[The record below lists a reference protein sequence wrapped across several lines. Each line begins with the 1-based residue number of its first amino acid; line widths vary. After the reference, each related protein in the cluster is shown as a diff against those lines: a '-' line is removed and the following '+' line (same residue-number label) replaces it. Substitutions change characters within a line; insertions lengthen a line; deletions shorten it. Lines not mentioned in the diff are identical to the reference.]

1 MIILF
6 DNNFQELFASPV
18 HKSLHPVVALFLFCR
33 RSKKKD
39 TASIRTRTIINLKFF
54 HQMKNIA
61 IIMGGYSSEYKISL
75 ISGNVVYQYLDKNQ
89 FKGFR
94 VHIFKEKWVYVD
106 ENDAEFPIDKND
118 FSITVNGT
126 KIIFDA
132 VFNAIH
138 GTPGEDGLMQA
149 YFELLNIPQ
158 TSCDYYQAALT
169 FNKRDLL
176 SVLKPYGIKTAVS
189 YYLNMGEVINTEEI
203 ISKVGLPCFVKPN
216 KSGSSFGISKVKTT
230 EELPIAIEVAYK
242 EDNEIIIE
250 SFLDGTEVSVGV
262 INYKGEIIVLPIT
275 EIVSENDFFDYEAK
289 YQGKSQEITPARISD
304 EMTAKVG
311 AVAKRAYEV
320 LKMKGFSRSEFI
332 IVNGEP
338 HMLEMNTIPGLT
350 TESLIPQQAKAAG
363 ISLTDLFTNAI
374 DLALEK

>member
-1 MIILF
+1 
-6 DNNFQELFASPV
+6 
-18 HKSLHPVVALFLFCR
+18 
-33 RSKKKD
+33 
-39 TASIRTRTIINLKFF
+39 
-54 HQMKNIA
+54 MKNIA

-75 ISGNVVYQYLDKNQ
+75 VSGNVVYQFLDKTK
-89 FKGFR
+89 FVGFR
-94 VHIFKEKWVYVD
+94 IHIFKEKWVYVD
-106 ENDAEFPIDKND
+106 GDDTEFPMDKND
-118 FSITVNGT
+118 FSTAVNGT
-126 KIIFDA
+126 KITFDA

-149 YFELLNIPQ
+149 YFELLKIPQ

-169 FNKRDLL
+169 FNKRNLL
-176 SVLKPYGIKTAVS
+176 SVLKPYGIKTAIS
-189 YYLNMGEVINTEEI
+189 YYLNKGDHFDANEI
-203 ISKVGLPCFVKPN
+203 IQKVGLPCFVKPN
-216 KSGSSFGISKVKTT
+216 KSGSSFGISKVKTAN
-230 EELPIAIEVAYK
+230 ELPIAIEIAYK

-262 INYKGEIIVLPIT
+262 INYKGTITVLPIT

-289 YQGKSQEITPARISD
+289 YLGKSQEITPARISD
-304 EMTAKVG
+304 EMTAKVS
-311 AVAKRAYEV
+311 VIAKRAYEV

-363 ISLTDLFTNAI
+363 ISLEELFTNAI
-374 DLALEK
+374 ELALT